1 MSGNSNKKL
10 YLIDGAAYIFRA
22 YYGFGTDLTS
32 AKGFP
37 TKAIF
42 GFKNMIHGLL
52 KRNKP
57 EYLVIVFDPKTDS
70 FRKKIYPSYKANLR
84 IASKSPQKMI

>member
-1 MSGNSNKKL
+1 MKSNSNKKL

-37 TKAIF
+37 TKAII
-42 GFKNMIHGLL
+42 GFKNMIRTILE
-52 KRNKP
+52 RNKP
-57 EYLVIVFDPKTDS
+57 EYLVMVFDP
-70 FRKKIYPSYKANLR
+70 
-84 IASKSPQKMI
+84 